1 MDFSGKKGVYTGM
14 TKNVIVSIQGLQFD
28 AAQNDEELDKIETI
42 YPGEYYFR
50 NQAHYVL
57 YEECLEGQ
65 DEPVKNMIKIR
76 PQELVLTKKGP
87 VNVQMVFDEGK
98 KTMRSYATPFGN
110 MLIAMDTTKVDVD
123 ENGDNVNVH
132 IEYALEANYQYVA
145 DCSIN
150 VEIRSN
156 GE

>member
-1 MDFSGKKGVYTGM
+1 M

-50 NQAHYVL
+50 NQAHFIL

-65 DEPVKNMIKIR
+65 DEPVKNMIKIK
-76 PQELVLTKKGP
+76 PQELVITKKGP
-87 VNVQMVFDEGK
+87 VNVQMVFSEGK
-98 KTMRSYATPFGN
+98 KTITSYVTPFGN
-110 MLIAMDTTKVDVD
+110 MLIAMDTTKLDVE
-123 ENGDNVNVH
+123 ENADDMLVH

-145 DCSIN
+145 DCNIR
-150 VEIRSN
+150 VEIKSN